1 MSLYDPNTHLT
12 IIRCRVHTAIIL
24 IVLMLFA
31 FTTYATSDVLGS
43 PSKVYDLLQ
52 EAAARH
58 PVAGNAEGSYLTMR
72 SMQGAIFFCINLV
85 GNFGTVF
92 AGTLSTCSTSAAP
105 QS

>member
-1 MSLYDPNTHLT
+1 
-12 IIRCRVHTAIIL
+12 
-24 IVLMLFA
+24 MLFA

-43 PSKVYDLLQ
+43 PAKVYDLLQ

-72 SMQGAIFFCINLV
+72 SVQGGVFFCINVV

-92 AGTLSTCSTSAAP
+92 AGTSSICFICASV
-105 QS
+105 QG